1 MNTSIMQNALGVFQ
15 QDCQNLRYED
25 NNLVLE
31 IQTPKEKLCCPVCGI
46 HNINRNGSHIRRFV
60 SEHLPNAALVVD
72 HFHVTKLMN
81 EKLDLLRRQ
90 LWHEEK
96 DINKRK
102 VIKGTRWLL
111 LKNGNNIFDYAHRNR
126 LEKCPK
132 PKPSADDC
140 LLSQRRS

>member
-1 MNTSIMQNALGVFQ
+1 MCTDLSAAYT
-15 QDCQNLRYED
+15 RA
-25 NNLVLE
+25 
-31 IQTPKEKLCCPVCGI
+31 
-46 HNINRNGSHIRRFV
+46 V

-81 EKLDLLRRQ
+81 EKVDLLRRQ
-90 LWHEEK
+90 IWHEEK

-111 LKNGNNIFDYAHRNR
+111 LRNGNDIFDYAHRNR